1 MRYRKLILLA
11 AAPIVL
17 LIIAAAYSWT
27 DRQRPPQGDP
37 LEIIRAYLRA
47 TLARD
52 YVKAYQ
58 FISSADRRVWDERS
72 YALQS
77 GSFSGFTLKSA
88 TKLAEDLELWVIDR
102 QSGPHQARYRVGY
115 RLPTG
120 DELSSRLHDWDQ
132 NRLNGLSRGEQERL
146 LEQLA
151 RSRSYPK
158 RVTIAGEQT
167 IDLVSDQSRW
177 RIFHDW
183 ASGVSVTF
191 KLALP
196 PSGEIEAQFLT
207 SKFIVKRD
215 ETFQTNLK
223 IKNLSKRVIVA
234 SIAHRID
241 PHEGENK
248 IDMLMCGAL
257 QPFTLE
263 PGAEQEFS
271 TAYLL
276 SEKARPGMPLAVTY
290 EIALERALAIAARG
304 TKAGITNTPRLGRDS
319 PAMNGAE

>member
-11 AAPIVL
+11 AAPILL

-27 DRQRPPQGDP
+27 ANLRPPQDDP
-37 LEIIRAYLRA
+37 LQTVRAYFQA

-72 YALQS
+72 YALQN
-77 GSFSGFTLKSA
+77 GSVSDFTLELA
-88 TKLAEDLELWVIDR
+88 TKLAEEMELWVIDR

-120 DELSSRLHDWDQ
+120 DELSSQLHDWDQ

-207 SKFIVKRD
+207 SKFIVKKD
-215 ETFQTNLK
+215 ETFQTNLR
-223 IKNLSKRVIVA
+223 IKNLSKRVVVA
-234 SIAHRID
+234 SIAHRFD
-241 PHEGENK
+241 PQEGESK
-248 IDMLMCGAL
+248 IDMLLCGAL

-263 PGAEQEFS
+263 PGAEREFS

-290 EIALERALAIAARG
+290 EIALERAPAIAARA
-304 TKAGITNTPRLGRDS
+304 TMAGMAKTPRDS
-319 PAMNGAE
+319 ATR